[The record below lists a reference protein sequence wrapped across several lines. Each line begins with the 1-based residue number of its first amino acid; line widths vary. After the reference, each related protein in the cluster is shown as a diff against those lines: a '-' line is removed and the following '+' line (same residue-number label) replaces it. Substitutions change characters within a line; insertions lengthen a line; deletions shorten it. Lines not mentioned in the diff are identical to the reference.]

1 MAERPDEVREQVVR
15 NDNLTG
21 EETQELRRA
30 SQGDDEVKAARADVE
45 LTRAEMGET
54 VDALQEKIDP
64 DRLKEEAKERARD
77 TVRDTG
83 SQFLDSLRE
92 NPAVP
97 AAVAGGLISLF
108 VLRRMLRGGGRSDGI
123 GGKHVETVIFDL
135 RNRTVRTP

>member
-77 TVRDTG
+77 TVR
-83 SQFLDSLRE
+83 E
-92 NPAVP
+92 P
-97 AAVAGGLISLF
+97 
-108 VLRRMLRGGGRSDGI
+108 VLSSWTLSGRIRPFRRRSR
-123 GGKHVETVIFDL
+123 VV
-135 RNRTVRTP
+135 